1 MNSTLTLL
9 AYALLTTQL
18 IAQTLVGDGQA
29 DDSAALQKLVDAGGS
44 VQLPKGRYRLTKTVT
59 VDLAK
64 LGAASISSD
73 GTASL
78 IMAGPGPALKIV
90 GTRRHRGA

>member
-1 MNSTLTLL
+1 MNAVLRLLTLV
-9 AYALLTTQL
+9 LLTLVPLTSPVS
-18 IAQTLVGDGQA
+18 AQTLVGDGQA

-64 LGAASISSD
+64 LGACSISSD
-73 GTASL
+73 GTATL
-78 IMAGPGPALKIV
+78 IMAGPG
-90 GTRRHRGA
+90 